1 MSSPN
6 TPDEK
11 TPANRLGPSDP
22 IHDKEPPVS
31 IPDIDLAPFAT
42 GAPLPNPEAVAT
54 AAEVDHALRET
65 GFLLVR
71 GHGVDPSTKERFF
84 EAMRDFFA
92 LPLAEKEA
100 LAIGNSNCHRGYV
113 GFASET
119 LEGAIAGEET
129 IGSVL
134 AGDMKE
140 TLDTG
145 TEHGPD
151 HPEVLAATPL
161 HGPNQL
167 PDLPGFREAW
177 DRYRLE
183 VIEAALRMQRALA
196 MALDLD
202 PMIFETMPGE
212 TMYHLRLIHY
222 PPMDRLTPE
231 PGQLGCGAHTDY
243 GTLTVLGDDG
253 VGGLQVRMRSGEW
266 IDVVVPADHLVVN
279 LGDLMA
285 IWTNDRWVSNPHR
298 VVNPPTTDRYSSPL
312 FVTPPFHL
320 RIETLPT
327 CRQDPLRHEPMVS
340 GPYLLSRFDG
350 THSYRNDLLD
360 EHNRI

>member
-1 MSSPN
+1 MSL
-6 TPDEK
+6 T
-11 TPANRLGPSDP
+11 A
-22 IHDKEPPVS
+22 
-31 IPDIDLAPFAT
+31 IDLAPFAT
-42 GAPLPNPEAVAT
+42 GTPLPNAEAVSV
-54 AAEVDHALRET
+54 AEAVDLALRET
-65 GFLLVR
+65 GFLLVA
-71 GHGVDPSTKERFF
+71 GHGIGREVKERYF
-84 EAMRDFFA
+84 EAMQSFFA
-92 LPLAEKEA
+92 LPLEAKEA
-100 LAIGNSNCHRGYV
+100 IAIGNSDCHRGYV

-129 IGSVL
+129 IGETL

-145 TEHGPD
+145 TEQGSD
-151 HPEVLAATPL
+151 HPEVLAGTPL
-161 HGPNQL
+161 HGANQL
-167 PDLPGFREAW
+167 PDLPGFRAAW
-177 DRYRLE
+177 DAYR
-183 VIEAALRMQRALA
+183 EAAVETALRVQRALA
-196 MALDLD
+196 MALGLE
-202 PMIFETMPGE
+202 PRYFESLPGE

-266 IDVVVPADHLVVN
+266 IDVVVPDDHLVVN

-298 VVNPPTTDRYSSPL
+298 VVNPPATDRYSSPL

-320 RIETLPT
+320 EIETLAT
-327 CRQDPLRHEPMVS
+327 CRDTPLRHEPMVT

-360 EHNRI
+360 EHNQG